1 MMSVRVSRLT
11 EPAREVDYRFILA
24 NERTFLAW
32 MRTSLGL
39 ISGAGILT
47 LIGIGVPVTLLATS
61 LQ

>member
-1 MMSVRVSRLT
+1 
-11 EPAREVDYRFILA
+11 
-24 NERTFLAW
+24 

-47 LIGIGVPVTLLATS
+47 LIGIGVAVTLLATS